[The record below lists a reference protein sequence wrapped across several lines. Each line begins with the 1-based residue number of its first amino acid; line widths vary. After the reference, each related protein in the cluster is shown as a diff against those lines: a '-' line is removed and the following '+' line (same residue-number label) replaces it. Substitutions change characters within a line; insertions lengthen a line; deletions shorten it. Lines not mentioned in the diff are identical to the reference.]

1 MQSLDSQPQPQ
12 RLAGQNFMQQNN
24 QLNAPAQPQV
34 QTAQTMAQEQQF
46 NATKQS
52 VKLIQDRQMRLLP
65 KPVPSQI
72 NIKKVEENSDNTK
85 KSETLMSSIQR
96 LFRLQQ
102 PQPDQLRYGM
112 WPP

>member
-1 MQSLDSQPQPQ
+1 
-12 RLAGQNFMQQNN
+12 
-24 QLNAPAQPQV
+24 
-34 QTAQTMAQEQQF
+34 MAQEQQF

-52 VKLIQDRQMRLLP
+52 VKLIQDRQMRQLP

-72 NIKKVEENSDNTK
+72 NIKKVEENTDTPK
-85 KSETLMSSIQR
+85 KSENLLSSIGR
-96 LFRLQQ
+96 FFRLQQ

>member
-24 QLNAPAQPQV
+24 QLSAPAQPQV
-34 QTAQTMAQEQQF
+34 QTTQTMTQEQQF

-65 KPVPSQI
+65 KPVPSPI

>member
-72 NIKKVEENSDNTK
+72 NIKKVEESSDNPK